1 MPTDQCTPIYNYEFG
16 PTGLIGSNAFV
27 DANDDG
33 LLSRT
38 ARADKGDG
46 VLFYDADGDGA
57 ISGEARF
64 TRSDG
69 STGIV
74 ADMSLATDSESYRVV
89 EGTTIKA
96 VSTANSIRPTV
107 LIRATAIQFGMMI
120 DNAMAYRAGKNR
132 AECYDVFAPSRS
144 REGYLQ

>member
-1 MPTDQCTPIYNYEFG
+1 MPTDQCTPIYDYEFG
-16 PTGLIGSNAFV
+16 PTGLIGSNVFM

-89 EGTTIKA
+89 EGTTI
-96 VSTANSIRPTV
+96 SGDIRTTV
-107 LIRATAIQFGMMI
+107 TLIFNADGKLASNIAGHPHIQ
-120 DNAMAYRAGKNR
+120 
-132 AECYDVFAPSRS
+132 SRCCLGQ
-144 REGYLQ
+144 RVTRD